1 MVSVVRS
8 ENNDEQF
15 ATKRTIPKLELYTWL
30 IALSELCLGI
40 NCFAGYFYSGYKVLL
55 IFAIPCVL
63 AIPFSIRD
71 PRKTMRDIGRV
82 FGQLVVTTFV
92 TIFIAERL
100 SISSL
105 YFYLLV
111 EAILGAVVIAVI
123 LNKSG
128 YRLSEQKT
136 VADWLATIITDMIVQ
151 KTREKRN
158 KKH

>member
-1 MVSVVRS
+1 MMNV
-8 ENNDEQF
+8 EDKEQF
-15 ATKRTIPKLELYTWL
+15 ATKKTIPKLELYTWL

-40 NCFAGYFYSGYKVLL
+40 NCFAGYFYSGDKVLL

-71 PRKTMRDIGRV
+71 PRKTMRNVGRV
-82 FGQLVVTTFV
+82 FSQLVVTAFV
-92 TIFIAERL
+92 TTFIAEKL
-100 SISSL
+100 SISKL

-111 EAILGAVVIAVI
+111 EAMVGVVVIAVI

-136 VADWLATIITDMIVQ
+136 MADWISEILTDWIIQST
-151 KTREKRN
+151 KAKRN
-158 KKH
+158 KKQ